1 MFGDKPFGDT
11 TGNANGEFY
20 VYLERYLKAG
30 YNIVS
35 VNYAHPPV
43 YIYPTPVFQL
53 AEAMKFMAE
62 EGASEW
68 GIDSTT

>member
-1 MFGDKPFGDT
+1 MFGDKPFGDP